1 MADNDMS
8 FRQRA
13 VIEFLVKEEIPAAE
27 IHQRLQRA
35 YGSVCM
41 GASSVRRWV
50 KHFKDGNTSIQDE
63 PRSGR
68 PRTAS
73 TERNKERVD
82 EIIHD
87 DRRVTVDTIARTL
100 GIGHN
105 AVQEMIESLG
115 YRKVCARWVPRLL
128 TEDHKGQR
136 KAITSELLQRY
147 RHEGDDFLLRIVTGD
162 ESWFHHFEPE
172 TKRQSMEWHHLHSP
186 SKKKAKTVP
195 SAAKVMGTVFWDAE
209 GLILAEFLER
219 GQTITAARYVQTLH
233 KLRRALRDKRPG
245 RNIII
250 LHDNARPHA
259 ARLTSEAIAKMGWE
273 VLPHPSYS
281 PDLAPSDYH
290 LFGFVKDQ
298 LRGQRYETTEA
309 IQKAVRQCLR
319 MAGTEFYRRG
329 IFKLPERW
337 EKCVQ
342 RSGDYVEK

>member
-1 MADNDMS
+1 
-8 FRQRA
+8 
-13 VIEFLVKEEIPAAE
+13 
-27 IHQRLQRA
+27 
-35 YGSVCM
+35 
-41 GASSVRRWV
+41 
-50 KHFKDGNTSIQDE
+50 
-63 PRSGR
+63 
-68 PRTAS
+68 
-73 TERNKERVD
+73 VD
-82 EIIHD
+82 EIIQD
-87 DRRVTVDTIARTL
+87 DRRVTVDAIAGTL

-115 YRKVCARWVPRLL
+115 HRKVCARWVPRLL

-136 KAITSELLQRY
+136 KAITSERLQRY
-147 RHEGDDFLLRIVTGD
+147 RHEGDDFLLHIVTGD
-162 ESWFHHFEPE
+162 ESWFHYFKPE
-172 TKRQSMEWHHLHSP
+172 TKRQNVECHHLHSP

-195 SAAKVMGTVFWDAE
+195 SAAKVMGTIFWDAE
-209 GLILAEFLER
+209 GLILAKFLEP

-233 KLRRALRDKRPG
+233 KLRFALRDKHPG

-250 LHDNARPHA
+250 VHDNACPHTA
-259 ARLTSEAIAKMGWE
+259 HLTSEAIAKMGWE

-298 LRGQRYETTEA
+298 LRGHHYKESTEA

-337 EKCVQ
+337 EKCVE
-342 RSGDYVEK
+342 RCGNYVEK

>member
-1 MADNDMS
+1 M
-8 FRQRA
+8 
-13 VIEFLVKEEIPAAE
+13 
-27 IHQRLQRA
+27 
-35 YGSVCM
+35 
-41 GASSVRRWV
+41 
-50 KHFKDGNTSIQDE
+50 
-63 PRSGR
+63 
-68 PRTAS
+68 
-73 TERNKERVD
+73 
-82 EIIHD
+82 
-87 DRRVTVDTIARTL
+87 
-100 GIGHN
+100 
-105 AVQEMIESLG
+105 
-115 YRKVCARWVPRLL
+115 

-172 TKRQSMEWHHLHSP
+172 TKWQSMEWHHLHSP
-186 SKKKAKTVP
+186 SKKKAKKMP

-209 GLILAEFLER
+209 GLILVEFLEC

-233 KLRRALRDKRPG
+233 KLLHALRDKRPE
-245 RNIII
+245 RDIII
-250 LHDNARPHA
+250 LYDNARPHA
-259 ARLTSEAIAKMGWE
+259 ACLTSETIANMGWE

-298 LRGQRYETTEA
+298 LRGQCYETKET

-319 MAGTEFYRRG
+319 IAGTEFYRRG

-342 RSGDYVEK
+342 RRGDYVEK

>member
-50 KHFKDGNTSIQDE
+50 KHFKDGKTSIQDE

-82 EIIHD
+82 EIIQD
-87 DRRVTVDTIARTL
+87 DRRVTVDTIARKL

-105 AVQEMIESLG
+105 AVQEMVESLG

-172 TKRQSMEWHHLHSP
+172 TKRQSMEWHHSHSP

-233 KLRRALRDKRPG
+233 KLRRALRYKRPG

-273 VLPHPSYS
+273 VFHTPPIALIWHPPTTIFS
-281 PDLAPSDYH
+281 DL
-290 LFGFVKDQ
+290 
-298 LRGQRYETTEA
+298 
-309 IQKAVRQCLR
+309 
-319 MAGTEFYRRG
+319 
-329 IFKLPERW
+329 
-337 EKCVQ
+337 
-342 RSGDYVEK
+342 

>member
-1 MADNDMS
+1 MADDDMS
-8 FRQRA
+8 FRQPA

-27 IHQRLQRA
+27 IHRRLQPA

-41 GASSVRRWV
+41 GASSVPRWV
-50 KHFKDGNTSIQDE
+50 KHFKDENTSIQDE

-68 PRTAS
+68 PPTAS
-73 TERNKERVD
+73 TERNNDRVD
-82 EIIHD
+82 EIIQD
-87 DRRVTVDTIARTL
+87 DRRVTMDTIAQTL

-115 YRKVCARWVPRLL
+115 YRKVSSRWVPRLL
-128 TEDHKGQR
+128 TKDHKGQR

-147 RHEGDDFLLRIVTGD
+147 RKEGDEFLLRIVTGD

-233 KLRRALRDKRPG
+233 KLRRALRDKRP
-245 RNIII
+245 
-250 LHDNARPHA
+250 DE
-259 ARLTSEAIAKMGWE
+259 TSTSCMTT
-273 VLPHPSYS
+273 
-281 PDLAPSDYH
+281 LAPTPLASHRKQLQRLGGKFFHTPPIALIWHPPTTIFSD
-290 LFGFVKDQ
+290 L
-298 LRGQRYETTEA
+298 
-309 IQKAVRQCLR
+309 
-319 MAGTEFYRRG
+319 
-329 IFKLPERW
+329 
-337 EKCVQ
+337 
-342 RSGDYVEK
+342 

>member
-1 MADNDMS
+1 
-8 FRQRA
+8 
-13 VIEFLVKEEIPAAE
+13 
-27 IHQRLQRA
+27 
-35 YGSVCM
+35 M
-41 GASSVRRWV
+41 GET
-50 KHFKDGNTSIQDE
+50 FKDGNTCIQDE

-68 PRTAS
+68 PLTAS

-82 EIIHD
+82 EIIQD

-100 GIGHN
+100 GIGYN

-115 YRKVCARWVPRLL
+115 YRKVCTRWVPRLL
-128 TEDHKGQR
+128 TKDHKGQR
-136 KAITSELLQRY
+136 KAITSELVQRY
-147 RHEGDDFLLRIVTGD
+147 RHERDDILLRILTGD

-172 TKRQSMEWHHLHSP
+172 AKRQSMEWHHLHSP

-195 SAAKVMGTVFWDAE
+195 SAAKVMDTVFWNAE
-209 GLILAEFLER
+209 GLILAEFLQR

-298 LRGQRYETTEA
+298 LRGQCYETTEA

-319 MAGTEFYRRG
+319 MAGTEFYRRE

-342 RSGDYVEK
+342 RSDDYVEK